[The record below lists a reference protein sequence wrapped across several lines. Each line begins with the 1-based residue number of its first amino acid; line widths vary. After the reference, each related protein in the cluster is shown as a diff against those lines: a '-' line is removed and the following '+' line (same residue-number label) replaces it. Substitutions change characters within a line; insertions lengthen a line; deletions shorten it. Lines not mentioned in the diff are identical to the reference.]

1 MSTADAVIYAKEISD
16 IVRCAAT
23 SAAIVRLPTIWPELC
38 NFQSYFIVD
47 KKGDQIHQTI
57 AQAVVVSK
65 WNNLNYP
72 LKILKLRCNNDGVKG
87 ESRVQGGAPVR
98 IPLLP
103 GFSAPSNRCLVHE
116 YKLKP
121 LNLVRTCQLIS
132 NEAVIVQ
139 LAVNLRKYT
148 VIADRIA

>member
-87 ESRVQGGAPVR
+87 ESRVQGGA
-98 IPLLP
+98 
-103 GFSAPSNRCLVHE
+103 HE
-116 YKLKP
+116 SDETGPCGSLFFLDSP
-121 LNLVRTCQLIS
+121 PHL
-132 NEAVIVQ
+132 
-139 LAVNLRKYT
+139 T
-148 VIADRIA
+148 VA